1 MVFND
6 STGLLT
12 AERLRVGLS
21 ASTPSTDGV
30 IHAENDIVA
39 FATSDRRLKENI
51 TTIEDAVHKLN
62 QITGVEY
69 DWKEGMEEF
78 HPNSGHDLGVIAQEL
93 QAIIPDAVTTR
104 KSGYMAVKYEKIIP
118 ILIEAIK
125 DLDARLKECSR
136 DKS

>member
-1 MVFND
+1 
-6 STGLLT
+6 L
-12 AERLRVGLS
+12 AVGLS

-30 IHAENDIVA
+30 IHAENDVVA
-39 FATSDRRLKENI
+39 FATSDRRLKQNI
-51 TTIEDAVHKLN
+51 TTIEDAVYKLT

-93 QAIIPDAVTTR
+93 ESIIPEAVTTR

-118 ILIEAIK
+118 LLIEAIK
-125 DLDARLKECSR
+125 DLDARLKECSS
-136 DKS
+136 DKTS